1 MAMELMRDLLK
12 IDQVMGEGDTQALVE
27 GEILVPDVKPDIS
40 RIISVD
46 GDISLTGKETLKDKV
61 SIEGVINFKILYV
74 ADTGEYP
81 IYGMNASAGFS
92 QNIDIPS
99 TEPNMRTDISA
110 FIEHIDFYVVNE
122 RKIGI
127 KTVLNLEGKSMDT
140 TKIEVL
146 RKIEGLEDVQV
157 LKENIYYED
166 LVGSNQSETMVRE
179 KLEIDEN
186 MPDILEIIKCD
197 AYPVEKEKQ
206 VTDGK
211 VIVGGVVKINT
222 LYVGDDDKNSLCMMR
237 NEVPFTHFVE
247 IPNAMKEME
256 SKIRLK
262 GDEVYTEVK
271 ENVDGDRRIVEV
283 EAVIKIDAVVSEIEQ
298 NEVLIDA
305 YSPTKALKIDKKP
318 IFFYEK
324 IGENTGNMV
333 VKEMLDLPSDSLGIL
348 KVLHVKSRPVM
359 TDMSLNNEKV
369 IIEGVLETNVLYLC
383 EDGEKATKNFS
394 QEIPFRHFVEI
405 PKAKENM
412 DAEVELHIYDVDYNL
427 INSEQI
433 EVKVNIG
440 ADCTV
445 KEKTKIEVIVDAQES
460 DEKIDMSKRPSI
472 TIYYVQ
478 PGDTI
483 WKIAKRYN
491 TTVEE
496 LIETNHIEQVDSI
509 KPGDQIVIQKTFV
522 YEF

>member
-12 IDQVMGEGDTQALVE
+12 IDQVIGGGDTQALVE
-27 GEILVPDVKPDIS
+27 GEILVPDIKPDIS

-46 GDISLTGKETLKDKV
+46 GDISITGKEILKDKV
-61 SIEGVINFKILYV
+61 NIEGVINFKILYV

-81 IYGMNASAGFS
+81 VYGMNASAGFNQS
-92 QNIDIPS
+92 MDIPA
-99 TEPNMRTDISA
+99 TEPNMRTDIRA
-110 FIEHIDFYVVNE
+110 FIEHIDSYIVNE

-127 KTVLNLEGKSMDT
+127 KAVVDLEGKSMDT
-140 TKIEVL
+140 TKMEVL

-179 KLEIDEN
+179 KIEIDES
-186 MPDILEIIKCD
+186 MPDILEIVKCD
-197 AYPVEKEKQ
+197 AYPVEKERQ

-222 LYVGDDDKNSLCMMR
+222 LYVGDDEKNSLCIMR

-247 IPNAMKEME
+247 IPNAMKDME
-256 SKIRLK
+256 SKIKLK
-262 GDEVYTEVK
+262 GDEVYTEIK
-271 ENVDGDRRIVEV
+271 ENVDGDKRIVEV

-298 NEVLIDA
+298 NEVLVDA
-305 YSPTKALKIDKKP
+305 YSPTKVLKIDKKP
-318 IFFYEK
+318 VFFYEK
-324 IGENTGNMV
+324 VGDNTANV
-333 VKEMLDLPSDSLGIL
+333 IVKEMLDIPDDALQIL
-348 KVLHVKSRPVM
+348 KVLHVNARPVM
-359 TDMSLNNEKV
+359 TDMTLNDEKV

-383 EDGEKATKNFS
+383 QDEEKGVKNFA

-412 DAEVELHIYDVDYNL
+412 EAEVELHTYDIDYSL
-427 INSEQI
+427 INPEQI
-433 EVKVNIG
+433 EVRINIG
-440 ADCTV
+440 ANCTV
-445 KEKTKIEVIVDAQES
+445 KEKMKIEVIVDAQEL
-460 DEKIDMSKRPSI
+460 DEKVDMSKRPSI

-496 LIETNHIEQVDSI
+496 LIETNHIEKADSI
-509 KPGDQIVIQKTFV
+509 YPGDQIVIQKTFV